1 MKKNLKHLMEKQLM
15 PALDHID
22 NHACDQ
28 ATVDFSVE
36 KQHTVLNKIRKVT
49 HKKFFLKSYLSV
61 GSPNK
66 NSISLMFKF

>member
-1 MKKNLKHLMEKQLM
+1 M

-36 KQHTVLNKIRKVT
+36 KQTYRLGA
-49 HKKFFLKSYLSV
+49 KS
-61 GSPNK
+61 K
-66 NSISLMFKF
+66 R